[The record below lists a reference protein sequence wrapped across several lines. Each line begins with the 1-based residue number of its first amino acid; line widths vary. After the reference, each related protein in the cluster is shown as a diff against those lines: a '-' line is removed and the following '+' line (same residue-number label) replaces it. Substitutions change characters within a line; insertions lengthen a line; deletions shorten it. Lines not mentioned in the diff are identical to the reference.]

1 MDEKRLENIEN
12 LLKLVLIKT
21 DIILSKMQLDEQFG
35 CGNKTSRW
43 MQEDEMYDEALSV
56 IVEAGKASPSLLQ
69 RHLRIGYARAARLMD
84 IFEEKGVIDTGTG
97 TKPRKVLIK
106 KEDLQQEK

>member
-1 MDEKRLENIEN
+1 MDDKKLENIEN
-12 LLKLVLIKT
+12 LLKLLLIKT

-35 CGNKTSRW
+35 CGNKTSLW

-84 IFEEKGVIDTGTG
+84 IFEEKGVVDTGNG